1 MCNAYPQKKETS
13 MNKLQSAMSGII
25 AVISTSSF
33 ALDFPASGNAGVFG
47 TAGDYVAAD
56 DYTYGVVTAEVSGVN
71 LDLSQSGG
79 KKVTLTGSGYTFVIK
94 SGGRTVTSKGGTWD
108 FSGTGKIVAGVA
120 GSQNDL
126 SFSSAILTNLQNLVV
141 GDSRYSNK
149 LTFSDGSD
157 ISTKGLSVA
166 VSTCGT
172 NELNI
177 VSGSILRSTSTVNLD
192 NSGTPREATGHNRLL
207 VSGTGSKLLASGYT
221 VNVGNGH
228 GNSVMTI
235 VNGAD
240 IEAAS
245 LVVGERYA
253 KNGVNYDGSG
263 NVFASTNANVYFSSK
278 AYAGRYGF
286 GNVIDIQDSTLKC
299 NDLTVGVDAS
309 SHGNILRIGGAD
321 SAVVNYTT
329 TISEEAFYFGAGYG
343 NEVQFVN
350 GFAKEVTGNTY
361 ISKAASNNTLR
372 IASSAKVTQSGGS
385 VYLGYKNANSRGN
398 TVAIDEDGEFAS
410 YRIFVAGENN
420 RLVVSNGVFYASR
433 GSASGSGT
441 SDAIAIGY
449 TDDASAASSG
459 CELVVCGSK
468 PSVQCSGQL
477 HIMNGGK
484 LMFGLDGAEITTTPI
499 TTNELKM
506 EEGTELS
513 VDCEQYLKYLGN
525 ARARVVL
532 ARASTEAKMIIP
544 DSILAAANALLPNRC
559 SLLVADADLVLKVK
573 GNNGLVIIF
582 R

>member
-1 MCNAYPQKKETS
+1 
-13 MNKLQSAMSGII
+13 MNKQQFVLSSII

-47 TAGDYVAAD
+47 TAGDYIATD
-56 DYTYGVVTAEVSGVN
+56 DYAYGVVTAEVSGVN
-71 LDLSQSGG
+71 LDLSQVGG

-126 SFSSAILTNLQNLVV
+126 SFSQTILTNLQNLVV

-157 ISTKGLSVA
+157 ISTRGLSVA

-177 VSGSILRSTSTVNLD
+177 LSGSILRSTATVNLD
-192 NSGTPREATGHNRLL
+192 NAGTPKETTGHNRLL

-235 VNGAD
+235 VDGGS
-240 IEAAS
+240 IEANS
-245 LVVGERYA
+245 LVVGERYT
-253 KNGVNYDGSG
+253 KSDVNYDGSG
-263 NVFASTNANVYFSSK
+263 NVFASTNANVYFASK
-278 AYAGRYGF
+278 ACAGRYGS
-286 GNVIDIQDSTLKC
+286 GNMIDLQNSTFKC

-321 SAVVNYTT
+321 SSVTNYTT
-329 TISEEAFYFGAGYG
+329 TTSGEAFYFGAGYG

-350 GFAKEVTGNTY
+350 GFAKEITGDAY

-398 TVAIDEDGEFAS
+398 TVAVDENGDFAS

-420 RLVVSNGVFYASR
+420 RLVVSNGVFSASR

-449 TDDASAASSG
+449 TNDISAASSG

-484 LMFGLDGAEITTTPI
+484 LKFGLDGAEITTTPI
-499 TTNELKM
+499 TTNELRM
-506 EEGTELS
+506 EDGTELS
-513 VDCEQYLKYLGN
+513 VDCERYLKYLGT
-525 ARARVVL
+525 ARAKLVL
-532 ARASTEAKMIIP
+532 ARASTEAKMIVP
-544 DSILAAANALLPNRC
+544 DSVLTAANATIPSRC
-559 SLLVADADLVLKVK
+559 SLLVAGTDLVLKVN
-573 GNNGLVIIF
+573 GNNGCAIVF